1 MLETEASGCA
11 DTGEMKY
18 LGVNCV
24 QGTAGLLPLNSDTH
38 LHVPKYSQPYS
49 TKILKGGV
57 ADQRST
63 LQMKEKKD
71 GVTVRPV
78 QSPSR
83 HRPRT
88 QAWSFH
94 ILQLVWKPIET
105 LVETITARGACG
117 LDVPVTLSQVVQA

>member
-11 DTGEMKY
+11 DTGEMQY

-71 GVTVRPV
+71 NVTVRPV
-78 QSPSR
+78 QSR
-83 HRPRT
+83 HITRT
-88 QAWSFH
+88 RACSFH

-105 LVETITARGACG
+105 LVEAISARGACG

>member
-1 MLETEASGCA
+1 MLETEASRCA

-24 QGTAGLLPLNSDTH
+24 QGTAARLPLNSDTH
-38 LHVPKYSQPYS
+38 VHVPKYSQPYS

-78 QSPSR
+78 ESPSR
-83 HRPRT
+83 PRPRT
-88 QAWSFH
+88 QARSF
-94 ILQLVWKPIET
+94 LQLVWKPIET
-105 LVETITARGACG
+105 LVETVSAGGARG
-117 LDVPVTLSQVVQA
+117 LDVPATLSQAVQA